1 MWSSSLR
8 SHVGTAR
15 HNQILDITIIFVLL
29 IWGPPP
35 SPTLGYSATSTQL
48 WATKCTSY
56 PKLKLL
62 IKVGYNQV
70 PLVLQDHGVDC
81 HHLQGHLLP
90 PLLVVPGGF
99 KVVVDMIYSS
109 CLNHYD
115 SFNNM
120 QLLAHRVQS
129 NPITFSCF
137 P

>member
-1 MWSSSLR
+1 MR
-8 SHVGTAR
+8 TTT
-15 HNQILDITIIFVLL
+15 ITH
-29 IWGPPP
+29 
-35 SPTLGYSATSTQL
+35 
-48 WATKCTSY
+48 
-56 PKLKLL
+56 LKLFSNFYSTL
-62 IKVGYNQV
+62 SNKMYFISKTKAAHQSRYDQV